1 MPMSE
6 YCRNIYQYALIVYT
20 SMCHIAHIYDCTYT
34 WSHHNYDPTGHIMY
48 YIYGLDRI
56 KRAGAIMLDIKC
68 VCIYKYRAMYNNN
81 IVI

>member
-1 MPMSE
+1 M
-6 YCRNIYQYALIVYT
+6 NTLL
-20 SMCHIAHIYDCTYT
+20 
-34 WSHHNYDPTGHIMY
+34 

-81 IVI
+81 IVVQ